1 MREIQ
6 AAAISLLKDLIATPS
21 FSREE
26 EGTAQL
32 LFDFLK
38 DHSIACERIKHNV
51 LAKSQRWDPV
61 KPTVLLCSHHDTVKP
76 NAGYTLDPFVP
87 IQKNGKLFGLGS
99 NDAGGP
105 LVALIA
111 AFIEIEQSQAELPF
125 NLILAAVGE
134 EEISGPNGV
143 AHLVGLLPDIDLAI
157 VGEPTSLRIAVA
169 EKGLM
174 VIDGTAKGIPGHAA
188 HENTKNPIYIAASD
202 IHKIQ
207 TYEFDRISPFLQKT
221 KASVTL
227 INAGTQH
234 NQVPARCDFVID
246 VRVNELYTN
255 QEVFELLQS
264 LVESDLKAR
273 SFRLSA
279 SGIARNHSIWDT
291 IDHLGL
297 ETFGSPTLSDQ
308 ALIPYPSIKI
318 GPGDTLRSHKADE
331 FIYEQEITEGIATYL
346 DILHH
351 YQPTV

>member
-1 MREIQ
+1 MRDRYKD
-6 AAAISLLKDLIATPS
+6 AISLLKDLIAVPS

-26 EGTAQL
+26 QGTAEVLVNFFRNQ
-32 LFDFLK
+32 
-38 DHSIACERIKHNV
+38 SIKCEQIKNNV
-51 LAKSQRWDPV
+51 VAKSQRWDPA

-76 NAGYTLDPFVP
+76 NAGYTIDPFVP
-87 IQKNGKLFGLGS
+87 LQKNGKLFGLGS

-111 AFIEIEQSQAELPF
+111 AFVQLELARSELPF
-125 NLILAAVGE
+125 NTILAAVAE

-143 AHLVGLLPDIDLAI
+143 AHLVSLLPDIDLAI
-157 VGEPTSLRIAVA
+157 VGEPTSLRVAVA

-174 VIDGTAKGIPGHAA
+174 VIDGVAEGIPGHAA
-188 HENTKNPIYIAASD
+188 HDNTRNPIYQAASD
-202 IHKIQ
+202 IQNIQ
-207 TYEFDRISPFLQKT
+207 AYEFDRISPFLQKT
-221 KASVTL
+221 KASVTQ

-246 VRVNELYTN
+246 ARINELYTN
-255 QEVFELLQS
+255 REVFEILQS
-264 LVESDLKAR
+264 LVQSDLKAR

-279 SGIARNHSIWDT
+279 SGVAEDHSIWST
-291 IDHLGL
+291 IKHLGL

-331 FIYEQEITEGIATYL
+331 YIYEQEIAHGIDMYL

-351 YQPTV
+351 YQPAV